1 MRTALLFLAAA
12 TSLAAQVP
20 RSVEA
25 FGQVGAMRF
34 GGDEGSEG
42 TAATYGGAVLVP
54 LTSKWALDTV
64 VATAKRENSYSPS
77 DVVKIRRTLIAPAVV
92 RRFGSEKAYGF
103 AGGGLGL
110 QSDSTNARFTAG
122 SPTGS
127 VTTFENRDNGGL
139 LIGRLGGVF
148 NPWSQLLIR
157 GEVELAFRYVLPNV
171 SARIGAGWRF

>member
-1 MRTALLFLAAA
+1 MRTALLFLVAAM
-12 TSLAAQVP
+12 SLAAQVP
-20 RSVEA
+20 RSVEV

-42 TAATYGGAVLVP
+42 TSATYGGAVMIP
-54 LTSKWALDTV
+54 LTTKWALDTV
-64 VATAKRENSYSPS
+64 VATGRTENTYSPS
-77 DVVKIRRTLIAPAVV
+77 DFVRIRRTLIAPAIV
-92 RRFGSEKAYGF
+92 RRFGTEKAYGF

-110 QSDSTNARFTAG
+110 QSDSTNARFSAG
-122 SPTGS
+122 PGTQ
-127 VTTFENRDNGGL
+127 VTTFERRDNGGL

-157 GEVELAFRYVLPNV
+157 GEVELAFRYVQPNI